1 MDFDGIKALLV
12 ILVVIAGSLGLAYVL
27 VSHDEKVWAEYSRQ
41 HHCRVTGY
49 VAGTVGTGIATGGN
63 GGVAVVV
70 IPEKHIYTC
79 DGGYT
84 VER

>member
-1 MDFDGIKALLV
+1 MDFDDFKIIVLLLLV
-12 ILVVIAGSLGLAYVL
+12 FVGCGVIAYYIVD
-27 VSHDEKVWAEYSRQ
+27 HDEKQWAIYAKQ
-41 HHCRVTGY
+41 HHCVETGRVEAT
-49 VAGTVGTGIATGGN
+49 VATGITGGK

-70 IPEKHIYTC
+70 VPEKHIYTC